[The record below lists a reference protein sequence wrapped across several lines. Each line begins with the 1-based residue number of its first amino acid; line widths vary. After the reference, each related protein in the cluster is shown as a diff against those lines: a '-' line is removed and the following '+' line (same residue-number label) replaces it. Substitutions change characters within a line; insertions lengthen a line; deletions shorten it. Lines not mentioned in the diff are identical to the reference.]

1 MEMIIIICLIIV
13 IALLLHDKLVKS
25 KGGRRDNITLIKN
38 YSNSKDIVGKPK
50 QIDRM
55 SQKIGNLEGMSEQIS
70 PVVGEETEIDMESFE
85 QMQINHSVGYVP
97 DFEEEEEELWA
108 EGQFYENN
116 KFATG
121 VTFEELSLVGTFFLP
136 NMSNTPLNNHQIQIM
151 QKIEGT
157 ELLMLLENSL
167 ENASQK
173 IAKLLSVNES
183 AITDSYQL
191 NKGATNSEVDG
202 FDIDRFL

>member
-1 MEMIIIICLIIV
+1 MEMIIITCLIIV
-13 IALLLHDKLVKS
+13 IALLLHDKLWKS
-25 KGGRRDNITLIKN
+25 KSGQRDNITL
-38 YSNSKDIVGKPK
+38 SKDDKYLNDIIGKPK
-50 QIDRM
+50 PTNRM
-55 SQKIGNLEGMSEQIS
+55 SQKNDNLEGMSEQIS
-70 PVVGEETEIDMESFE
+70 SVAREKTQSDIKSFE
-85 QMQINHSVGYVP
+85 QQIDESVGYIP
-97 DFEEEEEELWA
+97 DFAEEEEELRA

-121 VTFEELSLVGTFFLP
+121 VTFEELSLVGTFFQP
-136 NMSNTPLNNHQIQIM
+136 NMSNTPLNNHQVQIM

-167 ENASQK
+167 DNASQK

-191 NKGATNSEVDG
+191 NKGVTNSEVDG
-202 FDIDRFL
+202 FDIDKFL